1 MKQRVGIAR
10 TLLHDPQV
18 LILDEPANGLDPVA
32 RIEMRALLEQLSD
45 AGKTLIV
52 TSHILPE
59 LGRICDV
66 VAIITHGVLRAF
78 GTVDEIVTQ
87 VHPERMIELQ
97 LASAAQLG
105 AAAAAVRQFIENP
118 ATVAPSETERLVRFR
133 TNRTE
138 DELAG
143 LLSQLTGSGI
153 RVAQF
158 REVPTDLEDAFLSV
172 AGSAGADTGR
182 AESSSRSSPSSR
194 AGNPVTGGVA
204 P

>member
-1 MKQRVGIAR
+1 
-10 TLLHDPQV
+10 
-18 LILDEPANGLDPVA
+18 
-32 RIEMRALLEQLSD
+32 
-45 AGKTLIV
+45 
-52 TSHILPE
+52 
-59 LGRICDV
+59 
-66 VAIITHGVLRAF
+66 
-78 GTVDEIVTQ
+78 
-87 VHPERMIELQ
+87 MIELQ
-97 LASAAQLG
+97 LASAAQLR
-105 AAAAAVRQFIENP
+105 AAAAAVRQFIGNA
-118 ATVAPSETERLVRFR
+118 ATVAPSETERIVRFR

-182 AESSSRSSPSSR
+182 AEPSPRGGPTPHSGNSASR
-194 AGNPVTGGVA
+194 GVT